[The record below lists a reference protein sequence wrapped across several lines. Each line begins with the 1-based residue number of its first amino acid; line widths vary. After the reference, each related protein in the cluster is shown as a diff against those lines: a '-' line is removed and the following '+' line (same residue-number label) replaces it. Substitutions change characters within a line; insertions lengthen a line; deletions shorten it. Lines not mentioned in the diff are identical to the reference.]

1 MKIKGKINLIC
12 AVESGVSKA
21 TGNPWK
27 SREIVIEFEDGG
39 FGPST
44 MALRT
49 MNEEVIKTLETCLE
63 GDEVEVDVFF
73 RSDYREFH
81 RQDGSIGCVRNTN
94 CGIRSLE
101 VKEQKAF

>member
-12 AVESGVSKA
+12 ATESGVSKA

-27 SREIVIEFEDGG
+27 SKEIVIEIEEDGYAS
-39 FGPST
+39 ST

-49 MNEEVIKTLETCLE
+49 MNEEVIKTLEKCLE

-94 CGIRSLE
+94 CSIRGLE
-101 VKEQKAF
+101 VIKQEAF